1 LQQILRDV
9 KIVGLGEATHD
20 TREFVQLKHRLF
32 EFLVIEMGFTVF
44 ALEASS
50 AACQP
55 LNDYIVSGIG
65 DLDAALTDQH
75 YVVWDIEEMAAL
87 VEWLRRHNEGVPDAR
102 NVHFYGGDFS
112 YN

>member
-1 LQQILRDV
+1 
-9 KIVGLGEATHD
+9 
-20 TREFVQLKHRLF
+20 VQSKHRLF

-55 LNDYIVSGIG
+55 LNDDIVSDIG
-65 DLDAALTDQH
+65 DLDVALTNQH

-87 VEWLRRHNEGVPDAR
+87 VKWLHSHNQGVPDAR
-102 NVHFYGGDFS
+102 RVHFYGVDFS
-112 YN
+112 YNETPKGRTRVPLPGRARAGA